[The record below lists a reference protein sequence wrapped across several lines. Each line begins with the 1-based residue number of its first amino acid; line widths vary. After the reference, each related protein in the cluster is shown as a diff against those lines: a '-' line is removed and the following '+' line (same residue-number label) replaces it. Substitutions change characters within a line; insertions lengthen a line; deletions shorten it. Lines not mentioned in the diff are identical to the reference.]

1 MRFGK
6 NSLLQKEKK
15 RMKEEQA
22 QLAVDNKT
30 VTDISEVTAN
40 VSPGSPGLQ
49 QKLYAT
55 L

>member
-1 MRFGK
+1 
-6 NSLLQKEKK
+6 
-15 RMKEEQA
+15 MKEEQA
-22 QLAVDNKT
+22 QLAVDKT